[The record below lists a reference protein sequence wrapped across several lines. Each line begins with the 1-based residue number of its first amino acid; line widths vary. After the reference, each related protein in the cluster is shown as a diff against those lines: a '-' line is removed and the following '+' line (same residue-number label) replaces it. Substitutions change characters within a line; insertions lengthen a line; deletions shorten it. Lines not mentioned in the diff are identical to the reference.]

1 MLPMADNGR
10 RYPRL
15 EINQPARAV
24 TGNAEHQTVVRD
36 ISEGGAA
43 IVAPHAMFAND
54 QFLQLHMAGHEPMKG
69 RIVRELPDG
78 FAIEFEPLD
87 DKKEREKRE
96 AEIAAF
102 RNIVKSDEKY

>member
-1 MLPMADNGR
+1 MADSGR
-10 RYPRL
+10 RFERYV
-15 EINQPARAV
+15 IDQPARAV
-24 TGNAEHQTVVRD
+24 SGGAEHQTVVHD
-36 ISEGGAA
+36 ISAGGAA
-43 IVAPHAMFAND
+43 IIAPRAMFAND

-69 RIVRELPDG
+69 RIVRDLPDG

-102 RNIVKSDEKY
+102 RKIVKGDETY